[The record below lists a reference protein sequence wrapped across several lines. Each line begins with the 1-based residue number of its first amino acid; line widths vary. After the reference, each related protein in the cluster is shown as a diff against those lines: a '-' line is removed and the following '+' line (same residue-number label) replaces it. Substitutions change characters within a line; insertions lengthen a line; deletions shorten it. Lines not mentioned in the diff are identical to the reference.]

1 MCRLFLFFKL
11 SIDMNLNME
20 FENLNSQ
27 LQGELVNDN
36 LHRIIYATDASAYR
50 ELPLAIIYPKSAEDI
65 EKVVLFA
72 NQNNITIITRAAG
85 TSLAGQVVGKGII
98 LDVSKYMTSILELNK
113 EEKWICVQP
122 GVVLDELNSFLKPY
136 NLFFGPETSTANRC
150 CIGGMLGNNS
160 CGSHS
165 LVYGAT
171 REHTI
176 DANVILSDGSSTIFK
191 KISKE
196 DVYKKAKGN
205 GIEADI
211 HRKLVDILSDDK
223 LVQEIEDSFP
233 EKELTRRNTAYAL
246 DEIKL
251 DDFNLAKF
259 FAGSEGTL
267 GIATEIKLSL
277 VDLPPKEK
285 ALVCVHCDSL
295 DESFEANLIALKH
308 SPVAVELMDK
318 NILELSAKNIAQSQ
332 NRFFIKGEPA
342 AILMVELA
350 FESRSEL
357 DRVATE
363 LEVDL
368 LEHDFNGYCSRVYGN
383 DISKVWTLRKA
394 GLGLLS
400 SMPGSAKP
408 VSVIEDTAVLPK
420 RLPAYMKEFGQLM
433 DSYNLSCVYHAHIG
447 TGELHLRPI
456 LDLKKENDKKLFHT
470 IANETAK
477 LVKKYRGSLSG
488 EHGDGRLRGEFIPL
502 MFGEKVYGLMREL
515 KIAFDPKGIFNANKI
530 IDTPSMNTSLRYDG
544 NYQELNVKTYFDFS
558 GQKGWLSAVE
568 QCNGSGDCRK
578 SIELGGTMCPSY
590 RATGDEK
597 DTTRARANVL
607 RELLSRPQSSKIFS
621 QPEILEALELC
632 VSCKACKSECPSN
645 VDMTR
650 LKAEFMQHY
659 YDENSV
665 SLKIWMVANLPS
677 FQAVFSIFP
686 ALYNF
691 VVENFLTSSLLKKI
705 LCFASERN
713 LPSLSKMSLRSLNNK
728 LSKKDG
734 RIYDKGKLYLYADE
748 FTSYMEAEIGIKFI
762 QLMNKLGYEVEIP
775 KHKESGR
782 TALSKGLLKKS
793 KKIAN
798 TNVNL
803 LKDIITED
811 MPLVGIEP
819 SCILSFRDEYPSL
832 VDNSL
837 KESAKELAGNTFLFD
852 EYILGEI
859 KKGNI
864 SSDDFKDH
872 KTRIFLH
879 GHCHQKSLASVEAS
893 RDILS
898 LPKNYE
904 VEMIPSGCCGMAGAF
919 GYEKNH
925 YRLSL
930 QMGEQVLFPYVRK
943 AEKTTLISAPGTSC
957 RQQILDGTGR
967 NALHP
972 VEILYDAL
980 R

>member
-1 MCRLFLFFKL
+1 
-11 SIDMNLNME
+11 MNLNME
-20 FENLNSQ
+20 FDNLKNQ

-50 ELPLAIIYPKSAEDI
+50 ELPLAVIYPKSSEDI

-72 NQNNITIITRAAG
+72 DQNKMTIIPRAAG
-85 TSLAGQVVGKGII
+85 TSLAGQVVGKGLI
-98 LDVSKYMTSILELNK
+98 LDVSKYMTSILEISK
-113 EEKWICVQP
+113 EERWVRVQP
-122 GVVLDELNSFLKPY
+122 GVVLDELNNYLKPFG
-136 NLFFGPETSTANRC
+136 LFFGPETSTANRC

-176 DANVILSDGSSTIFK
+176 ETDVILSDGSSTVFK

-205 GIEADI
+205 GIEAKI
-211 HRKLVDILSDDK
+211 HRKLIDILSDDK

-233 EKELTRRNTAYAL
+233 EKDLTRRNTAYAL

-251 DDFNLAKF
+251 EEFNLAKL

-295 DESFEANLIALKH
+295 EESFEANLIALKH

-318 NILELSAKNIAQSQ
+318 TILELSAKNIEQSQ

-350 FESRSEL
+350 FASKAEL
-357 DRVATE
+357 DKVAGE
-363 LEVDL
+363 LEADL
-368 LEHDFNGYCSRVYGN
+368 KAHHFNGYCSRVYGK
-383 DISKVWTLRKA
+383 DISRVWTLRKA

-400 SMPGSAKP
+400 SIPGSAKP
-408 VSVIEDTAVLPK
+408 VSVIEDTAVVPW
-420 RLPAYMKEFGQLM
+420 RLPSYMKDFKKMM
-433 DSYNLSCVYHAHIG
+433 DQYNLSCVYHAHIG

-456 LDLKKENDKKLFHT
+456 LDLKEDGDKKLFRT
-470 IANETAK
+470 IARETAL
-477 LVKKYRGSLSG
+477 LVKKHRGSLSG

-502 MFGEKVYGLMREL
+502 MFGDRVYELMREV
-515 KIAFDPKGIFNANKI
+515 KVTFDPKGIFNSNKI
-530 IDTPSMNTSLRYDG
+530 VDTPPMDSSLRYNGDY
-544 NYQELNVKTYFDFS
+544 NDIKVKTYFDFS
-558 GQKGWLSAVE
+558 DQKGWLSAIE

-578 SIELGGTMCPSY
+578 AMEFGGTMCPSY
-590 RATGDEK
+590 RVTGDEK

-650 LKAEFMQHY
+650 LKAEFMQHH

-665 SLKIWMVANLPS
+665 SLKVWMVANLLS
-677 FQAVFSIFP
+677 FQAMFSIFP
-686 ALYNF
+686 FLYNF
-691 VVENFLTSSLLKKI
+691 VVKNPLTSSLLKKI

-734 RIYDKGKLYLYADE
+734 EIYAKGKLYLFADE
-748 FTSYMEAEIGIKFI
+748 FTSYMEADIGIKFI
-762 QLMNKLGYEVEIP
+762 LLMNNLGYEVEIP

-782 TALSKGLLKKS
+782 TALSKGLLKKA

-798 TNVNL
+798 KNISL

-819 SCILSFRDEYPSL
+819 SCILSFRDEYPDI
-832 VDNSL
+832 VDDTL
-837 KESAKELAGNTFLFD
+837 KASAKELAKNSLLFD
-852 EYILGEI
+852 EFLSREI

-872 KTRIFLH
+872 KTKIFLH

-904 VEMIPSGCCGMAGAF
+904 VEMISSGCCGMAGAF

-925 YRLSL
+925 YSLSMK
-930 QMGEQVLFPYVRK
+930 MGEQVLFPYLRK
-943 AEKTTLISAPGTSC
+943 AEEKTLISAPGTSC
-957 RQQILDGTGR
+957 RQQIVDGTGKQ
-967 NALHP
+967 AFHP
-972 VEILYDAL
+972 IEILFDAMN
-980 R
+980 

>member
-1 MCRLFLFFKL
+1 
-11 SIDMNLNME
+11 ME
-20 FENLNSQ
+20 FDNLKNQ

-50 ELPLAIIYPKSAEDI
+50 ELPLAVIYPKSSEDI

-72 NQNNITIITRAAG
+72 DQNKMTIIPRAAG
-85 TSLAGQVVGKGII
+85 TSLAGQVVGKGLI
-98 LDVSKYMTSILELNK
+98 LDVSKYMTSILEISK
-113 EEKWICVQP
+113 EERWVRVQP
-122 GVVLDELNSFLKPY
+122 GVVLDELNNYLKPFG
-136 NLFFGPETSTANRC
+136 LFFGPETSTANRC

-176 DANVILSDGSSTIFK
+176 ETDVILSDGSSTVFK

-205 GIEADI
+205 GIEAKI
-211 HRKLVDILSDDK
+211 HRKLIDILSDDK

-233 EKELTRRNTAYAL
+233 EKDLTRRNTAYAL

-251 DDFNLAKF
+251 EEFNLAKL

-295 DESFEANLIALKH
+295 EESFEANLIALKH

-318 NILELSAKNIAQSQ
+318 TILELSAKNIEQSQ

-350 FESRSEL
+350 FASKAEL
-357 DRVATE
+357 DKVAGE
-363 LEVDL
+363 LEADL
-368 LEHDFNGYCSRVYGN
+368 KAHHFNGYCSRVYGK
-383 DISKVWTLRKA
+383 DISRVWTLRKA

-400 SMPGSAKP
+400 SIPGSAKP
-408 VSVIEDTAVLPK
+408 VSVIEDTAVVPW
-420 RLPAYMKEFGQLM
+420 RLPSYMKDFKKMM
-433 DSYNLSCVYHAHIG
+433 DQYNLSCVYHAHIG

-456 LDLKKENDKKLFHT
+456 LDLKEDGDKKLFRT
-470 IANETAK
+470 IARETAL
-477 LVKKYRGSLSG
+477 LVKKHRGSLSG

-502 MFGEKVYGLMREL
+502 MFGDRVYELMREV
-515 KIAFDPKGIFNANKI
+515 KVTFDPKGIFNSNKI
-530 IDTPSMNTSLRYDG
+530 VDTPPMDSSLRYNGDY
-544 NYQELNVKTYFDFS
+544 NDIKVKTYFDFS
-558 GQKGWLSAVE
+558 DQKGWLSAIE

-578 SIELGGTMCPSY
+578 AMEFGGTMCPSY
-590 RATGDEK
+590 RVTGDEK

-650 LKAEFMQHY
+650 LKAEFMQHH

-665 SLKIWMVANLPS
+665 SLKVWMVANLLS
-677 FQAVFSIFP
+677 FQAMFSIFP
-686 ALYNF
+686 FLYNF
-691 VVENFLTSSLLKKI
+691 VVKNPLTSSLLKKI

-734 RIYDKGKLYLYADE
+734 EIYAKGKLYLFADE
-748 FTSYMEAEIGIKFI
+748 FTSYMEADIGIKFI
-762 QLMNKLGYEVEIP
+762 LLMNNLGYEVEIP

-782 TALSKGLLKKS
+782 TALSKGLLKKA

-798 TNVNL
+798 KNISL

-819 SCILSFRDEYPSL
+819 SCILSFRDEYPDI
-832 VDNSL
+832 VDDTL
-837 KESAKELAGNTFLFD
+837 KASAKELAKNSLLFD
-852 EYILGEI
+852 EFLSREI

-872 KTRIFLH
+872 KTKIFLH

-904 VEMIPSGCCGMAGAF
+904 VEMISSGCCGMAGAF

-925 YRLSL
+925 YSLSMK
-930 QMGEQVLFPYVRK
+930 MGEQVLFPYLRK
-943 AEKTTLISAPGTSC
+943 AEEKTLISAPGTSC
-957 RQQILDGTGR
+957 RQQIVDGTGKQ
-967 NALHP
+967 AFHP
-972 VEILYDAL
+972 IEILFDAMN
-980 R
+980 

>member
-1 MCRLFLFFKL
+1 
-11 SIDMNLNME
+11 MNLNME
-20 FENLNSQ
+20 FDNLKNR

-50 ELPLAIIYPKSAEDI
+50 ELPLAVIYPKSSEDI

-72 NQNNITIITRAAG
+72 NQNNMTIIPRAAG
-85 TSLAGQVVGKGII
+85 TSLAGQVVGNGII
-98 LDVSKYMTSILELNK
+98 LDVSKYMTSILELNE
-113 EEKWICVQP
+113 EEKWVIVEP
-122 GVVLDELNSFLKPY
+122 GVVLDELNNYLKPFG
-136 NLFFGPETSTANRC
+136 LFFGPETSTANRC

-176 DANVILSDGSSTIFK
+176 ETNVILSDGSSTVFK
-191 KISKE
+191 KISKGE
-196 DVYKKAKGN
+196 VYKKAKGN

-211 HRKLVDILSDDK
+211 HGKLVDILSDDK

-251 DDFNLAKF
+251 DDFNLAKL

-295 DESFEANLIALKH
+295 EESFEANLIALKH

-318 NILELSAKNIAQSQ
+318 NILELSAKNIEQSQ

-350 FESRSEL
+350 FASKAEL
-357 DRVATE
+357 DKVAGE
-363 LEVDL
+363 LEADL
-368 LEHDFNGYCSRVYGN
+368 KAHHFNGYCSRVYGK
-383 DISKVWTLRKA
+383 DISRVWTLRKA

-408 VSVIEDTAVLPK
+408 VSVIEDTAVVPK
-420 RLPAYMKEFGQLM
+420 RLPAYMKDFKKLM
-433 DSYNLSCVYHAHIG
+433 DEYNLSCVYHAHIG

-456 LDLKKENDKKLFHT
+456 LDLKEDGDKKLFRT
-470 IANETAK
+470 IARETAL
-477 LVKKYRGSLSG
+477 LVKKHRGSLSG

-502 MFGEKVYGLMREL
+502 MFGDRVYELMREV
-515 KIAFDPKGIFNANKI
+515 KATFDPKGIFNSNKI
-530 IDTPSMNTSLRYDG
+530 VDTPPMDTSLRYDG
-544 NYQELNVKTYFDFS
+544 DYNDIKVKTYFDFS
-558 GQKGWLSAVE
+558 DQKGWLSAIE

-578 SIELGGTMCPSY
+578 AMEFGGTMCPSY

-607 RELLSRPQSSKIFS
+607 RELLSRPQSAKIFS

-665 SLKIWMVANLPS
+665 SLKVWMVANLPS

-686 ALYNF
+686 FLYNF
-691 VVENFLTSSLLKKI
+691 VVENSLTSSLLKKI

-713 LPSLSKMSLRSLNNK
+713 LPSLSKMSLCSLNNK
-728 LSKKDG
+728 LSKKG
-734 RIYDKGKLYLYADE
+734 GGIYAKGKLYLFADE
-748 FTSYMEAEIGIKFI
+748 FTSYMEADIGIKFI
-762 QLMNKLGYEVEIP
+762 QLMNNLGYEVEIP
-775 KHKESGR
+775 RHKESGR
-782 TALSKGLLKKS
+782 TALSKGLLKKA

-798 TNVNL
+798 KNISL

-819 SCILSFRDEYPSL
+819 SCILSFRDEYPNL

-837 KESAKELAGNTFLFD
+837 KESAIELAGNTFLFD
-852 EYILGEI
+852 EYILREI

-864 SSDDFKDH
+864 SSADFKDH
-872 KTRIFLH
+872 KAKIFLH

-925 YRLSL
+925 YSLSMK
-930 QMGEQVLFPYVRK
+930 MGEQVLFPYVRK
-943 AEKTTLISAPGTSC
+943 AEEMTLISAPGTSC
-957 RQQILDGTGR
+957 RQQIVDGTGKQ
-967 NALHP
+967 ALHP

-980 R
+980 K

>member
-1 MCRLFLFFKL
+1 
-11 SIDMNLNME
+11 MNLKME
-20 FENLNSQ
+20 FDNLKNQ

-50 ELPLAIIYPKSAEDI
+50 ELPLAVIYPKSSEDI

-72 NQNNITIITRAAG
+72 DQNKMTIIPRAAG
-85 TSLAGQVVGKGII
+85 TSLAGQVVGKGLI
-98 LDVSKYMTSILELNK
+98 LDVSKYMTSILEISK
-113 EEKWICVQP
+113 EERWVRVQP
-122 GVVLDELNSFLKPY
+122 GVVLDELNNYLKPFG
-136 NLFFGPETSTANRC
+136 LFFGPETSTANRC

-176 DANVILSDGSSTIFK
+176 ETDVILSDGSSTVFK

-205 GIEADI
+205 GIEAKI
-211 HRKLVDILSDDK
+211 HRKLIDILSDDK

-233 EKELTRRNTAYAL
+233 EKDLTRRNTAYAL

-251 DDFNLAKF
+251 EEFNLAKL

-295 DESFEANLIALKH
+295 EESFEANLIALKH

-318 NILELSAKNIAQSQ
+318 TILELSAKNIEQSQ

-350 FESRSEL
+350 FASKAEL
-357 DRVATE
+357 DKVAGE
-363 LEVDL
+363 LEADL
-368 LEHDFNGYCSRVYGN
+368 KAHHFNGYCSRVYGK
-383 DISKVWTLRKA
+383 DISRVWTLRKA

-400 SMPGSAKP
+400 SIPGSAKP
-408 VSVIEDTAVLPK
+408 VSVIEDTAVVPW
-420 RLPAYMKEFGQLM
+420 RLPSYMKDFKKMM
-433 DSYNLSCVYHAHIG
+433 DQYNLSCVYHAHIG

-456 LDLKKENDKKLFHT
+456 LDLKEDGDKKLFRT
-470 IANETAK
+470 IARETAL
-477 LVKKYRGSLSG
+477 LVKKHRGSLSG

-502 MFGEKVYGLMREL
+502 MFGDRVYELMREV
-515 KIAFDPKGIFNANKI
+515 KVTFDPKGIFNSNKI
-530 IDTPSMNTSLRYDG
+530 VDTPPMDSSLRYNGDY
-544 NYQELNVKTYFDFS
+544 NDIKVKTYFDFS
-558 GQKGWLSAVE
+558 DQKGWLSAIE

-578 SIELGGTMCPSY
+578 AMEFGGTMCPSY
-590 RATGDEK
+590 RVTGDEK

-650 LKAEFMQHY
+650 LKAEFMQHH

-665 SLKIWMVANLPS
+665 SLKVWMVANLLS
-677 FQAVFSIFP
+677 FQAMFSIFP
-686 ALYNF
+686 FLYNF
-691 VVENFLTSSLLKKI
+691 VVKNPLTSSLLKKI

-734 RIYDKGKLYLYADE
+734 EIYAKGKLYLFADE
-748 FTSYMEAEIGIKFI
+748 FTSYMEADIGIKFI
-762 QLMNKLGYEVEIP
+762 LLMNNLGYEVEIP

-782 TALSKGLLKKS
+782 TALSKGLLKKA

-798 TNVNL
+798 KNISL

-819 SCILSFRDEYPSL
+819 SCILSFRDEYPDI
-832 VDNSL
+832 VDDTL
-837 KESAKELAGNTFLFD
+837 KASAKELAKNSLLFD
-852 EYILGEI
+852 EFLSREI

-872 KTRIFLH
+872 KTKIFLH

-904 VEMIPSGCCGMAGAF
+904 VEMISSGCCGMAGAF

-925 YRLSL
+925 YSLSMK
-930 QMGEQVLFPYVRK
+930 MGEQVLFPYLRK
-943 AEKTTLISAPGTSC
+943 AEEKTLISAPGTSC
-957 RQQILDGTGR
+957 RQQIVDGTGKQ
-967 NALHP
+967 AFHP
-972 VEILYDAL
+972 IEILFDAMN
-980 R
+980 